1 MMAAFGGDGVYATNP
16 DELSK
21 AVRVHWLRADRR
33 WSMLSLMKMQA
44 LKVAVLATLTRKV
57 LSQRNRPVTEPS
69 QTGDM
74 K

>member
-21 AVRVHWLRADRR
+21 AVRDALASGRPTLVNAVIDE
-33 WSMLSLMKMQA
+33 MQA
-44 LKVAVLATLTRKV
+44 LKVAVSATLTRKV